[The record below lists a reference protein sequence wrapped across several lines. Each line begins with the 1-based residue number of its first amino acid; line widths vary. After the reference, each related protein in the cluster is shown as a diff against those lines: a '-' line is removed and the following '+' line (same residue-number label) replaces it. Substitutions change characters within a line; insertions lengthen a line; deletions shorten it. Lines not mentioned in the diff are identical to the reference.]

1 MNMKIEWI
9 TCSTLLVEI
18 DGQKR
23 IWDCT
28 DAQTA
33 LKLAI
38 ALRGTDGTMEAA
50 NAVVKGF
57 RK

>member
-1 MNMKIEWI
+1 MKIEWI

>member
-1 MNMKIEWI
+1 MKIEWL

-23 IWDCT
+23 IWECT

-33 LKLAI
+33 LKLAV
-38 ALRGTDGTMEAA
+38 ALRGTDGSMQAA
-50 NAVVKGF
+50 NAVVKEF

>member
-1 MNMKIEWI
+1 MKIEWI

-23 IWDCT
+23 IWECT

-38 ALRGTDGTMEAA
+38 ALRASDGSMQSA
-50 NAVVKGF
+50 NAVVKEF

>member
-1 MNMKIEWI
+1 MKIEWI
-9 TCSTLLVEI
+9 TCSTLRIEI

-28 DAQTA
+28 DSQTA

-38 ALRGTDGTMEAA
+38 ALRATDGTMEAA
-50 NAVVKGF
+50 NAVAKEF

>member
-1 MNMKIEWI
+1 MKIEWL

-23 IWDCT
+23 IWECT

-38 ALRGTDGTMEAA
+38 ALRNSDGTMESA
-50 NAVVKGF
+50 NSVITEF

>member
-1 MNMKIEWI
+1 MKIEWL
-9 TCSTLLVEI
+9 TCSTLLVKI
-18 DGQKR
+18 NGQKR

-50 NAVVKGF
+50 NAVIKEL